1 MDRLRTYSWPGNIRE
16 LENVLETAA
25 IMSGNEI
32 ITPAALPRR
41 VLENGAAIAGIL
53 PDAAQ
58 EAELEPPAPIA
69 AQARAQK
76 DDDRPAR
83 KPVEAAT
90 LMRDLEAEAIRHALQ
105 EYNCNIS
112 KVSRSL
118 GISRST
124 VYRKMREIGINRTFT
139 VN

>member
-1 MDRLRTYSWPGNIRE
+1 MDRLRAYRWPGNIRE

-25 IMSGNEI
+25 IASGNEI

-41 VLENGAAIAGIL
+41 VLQAGASTIGPPSAHQGR
-53 PDAAQ
+53 
-58 EAELEPPAPIA
+58 EAERVP
-69 AQARAQK
+69 QALVSNETDERTK
-76 DDDRPAR
+76 T
-83 KPVEAAT
+83 PVKNVESTT
-90 LMRDLEAEAIRHALQ
+90 LMRDLTAEAIRHALR

-112 KVSRSL
+112 QVSRSL

-124 VYRKMREIGINRTFT
+124 VYRKMREIGINRTFN

>member
-1 MDRLRTYSWPGNIRE
+1 M
-16 LENVLETAA
+16 
-25 IMSGNEI
+25 
-32 ITPAALPRR
+32 
-41 VLENGAAIAGIL
+41 
-53 PDAAQ
+53 
-58 EAELEPPAPIA
+58 
-69 AQARAQK
+69 
-76 DDDRPAR
+76 
-83 KPVEAAT
+83 

-105 EYNCNIS
+105 EFNCNIS